1 MQGWW
6 LINRISIADSV
17 EWRAVNLDVAESDVV
32 IVKHQERVNAV
43 FKKRVQAAG
52 DRLSEYEYL
61 DMHV

>member
-1 MQGWW
+1 M
-6 LINRISIADSV
+6 